1 MDVNNREKHRC
12 AVHMSIANQPAPAHV
27 AHYSLD
33 RIEGKIGTRCIL
45 GGQDNAGD
53 DHDHEH
59 DPGQRTVVPPIAKV
73 PWGRVFVQLVI
84 QELHERQSIIDPADN
99 PGCGTGAVV
108 GHGALLADSYRGIA
122 GKFVKSL
129 ACRIGIPWQPQIE
142 RRRALADP
150 SRSALDRAMTRA
162 EPPAIGTAIVTGLL
176 TERDATEMRAD
187 ADYDQPFRFLDAVRI
202 LLRIAQL

>member
-12 AVHMSIANQPAPAHV
+12 AVHMSIANQPAPVHV

-84 QELHERQSIIDPADN
+84 QELHEWQSIIDPADD
-99 PGCGTGAVV
+99 PGCGTGAIV
-108 GHGALLADSYRGIA
+108 GHGALLADSYRGVA
-122 GKFVKSL
+122 GKFIKSL
-129 ACRIGIPWQPQIE
+129 GRLIGIAWQPQIE
-142 RRRALADP
+142 RRRLLPDP
-150 SRSALDRAMTRA
+150 SRGIVDRAVARA
-162 EPPAIGTAIVTGLL
+162 EPTAVRTAVISGLL
-176 TERDATEMRAD
+176 TKRDAAEMRAD
-187 ADYDQPFRFLDAVRI
+187 TDDDSHSGFCTRSESF
-202 LLRIAQL
+202 